1 MDTLPIFSA
10 ADGLRIDRLS
20 MDYPMCVLFGFAEEF
35 FRRDQII
42 NETSNRFIGRVAEDP
57 RKLRVNPQYAIFYI
71 EKNDTLRRLFK
82 QLIEL
87 RLLCS
92 QLLSASQQGRL
103 RLLALS
109 DVRHRAH
116 ELEATP
122 LIRGRMT
129 DYAHIFDTA
138 IG

>member
-1 MDTLPIFSA
+1 MDTLPVFST
-10 ADGLRIDRLS
+10 ADSLCTHRFS
-20 MDYPMCVLFGFAEEF
+20 VDYPMCVLFCLAAEF

-57 RKLRVNPQYAIFYI
+57 CKLRVDPQYTIFYI

-82 QLIEL
+82 KLIEL

-92 QLLSASQQGRL
+92 QLLSSSQQGRL

-109 DVRHRAH
+109 NVRHRAH
-116 ELEATP
+116 ELEAAP
-122 LIRGRMT
+122 LIR
-129 DYAHIFDTA
+129 
-138 IG
+138 